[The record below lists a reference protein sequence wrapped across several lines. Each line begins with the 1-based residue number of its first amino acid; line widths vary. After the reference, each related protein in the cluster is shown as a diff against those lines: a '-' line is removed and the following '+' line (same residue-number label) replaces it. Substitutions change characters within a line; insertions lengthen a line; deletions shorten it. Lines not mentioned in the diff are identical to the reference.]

1 MLRCSGP
8 WCWQIIGSDSEETAV
23 FWFVFSATS
32 METQGLYLV
41 WTRKVVFP
49 GLQHDEPID
58 SVHDDGGEVL
68 GIVMELILIA
78 FSFSQTSL
86 AASEDR
92 RSCFAVFPRQD
103 LLSKEDH

>member
-8 WCWQIIGSDSEETAV
+8 WCWQIIGSEETAV

-58 SVHDDGGEVL
+58 SVYDDGGEVL

>member
-8 WCWQIIGSDSEETAV
+8 WCWQIIGSEETAV

-49 GLQHDEPID
+49 GLRHDEPID
-58 SVHDDGGEVL
+58 SVYDDGGEVL

-78 FSFSQTSL
+78 FSFLSDITGSFKF
-86 AASEDR
+86 R
-92 RSCFAVFPRQD
+92 R
-103 LLSKEDH
+103 